1 MACPHLHAGGLD
13 PHARFSQCEELWQGA
28 YPSPLGLTSYCGHCS
43 ASGLRGLR
51 PAPTGAVR
59 GPSFPM
65 ALRHL
70 HTHVHTPEVAAAGG
84 ELDQWRKERWRGVS
98 PHPRRRV
105 LGGKRACSGDPRACA
120 AAPSSGQQ
128 HSLSLLDHLTECPPT
143 SRRLCRAD
151 HPAPSGTS
159 GRYTEAGLWPRLGS
173 RRALPR
179 KRRVSCALKQE
190 WGSSGQRGRD
200 CRGEEEHVQ
209 RPRGSPGCE
218 LSWSRA
224 RHEPSRAETPR
235 GTREPQKSLSE
246 ILLNAQGRVDPAL
259 APEEAGPVG
268 G

>member
-1 MACPHLHAGGLD
+1 M
-13 PHARFSQCEELWQGA
+13 
-28 YPSPLGLTSYCGHCS
+28 
-43 ASGLRGLR
+43 
-51 PAPTGAVR
+51 
-59 GPSFPM
+59 
-65 ALRHL
+65 
-70 HTHVHTPEVAAAGG
+70 
-84 ELDQWRKERWRGVS
+84 ER
-98 PHPRRRV
+98 
-105 LGGKRACSGDPRACA
+105 
-120 AAPSSGQQ
+120 
-128 HSLSLLDHLTECPPT
+128 SLSPPQAEGPGWQTSLLGRSQGVRCCPQQWPAAFSVSAGPPHGVPT
-143 SRRLCRAD
+143 YEPQALPCGS
-151 HPAPSGTS
+151 PAPSGTS
-159 GRYTEAGLWPRLGS
+159 GRHTAAGLWPRLGS

-190 WGSSGQRGRD
+190 RGSSGQRGRD

>member
-1 MACPHLHAGGLD
+1 MRGAVAGSVPVTSRPHLL
-13 PHARFSQCEELWQGA
+13 LW
-28 YPSPLGLTSYCGHCS
+28 PLLGV
-43 ASGLRGLR
+43 R
-51 PAPTGAVR
+51 PAWAASSSHRCREGALLPH
-59 GPSFPM
+59 GPEAPAHSRAHP
-65 ALRHL
+65 RSGGG
-70 HTHVHTPEVAAAGG
+70 GG

-159 GRYTEAGLWPRLGS
+159 GRHTAAGLWPRLGS

-190 WGSSGQRGRD
+190 RGSSGQRGRD